1 MGWTIF
7 AEIGDIVADLH
18 VMNRLLARVLIGTAV
33 AATALPASAHHA
45 VQTVFDLNKPVSV
58 TGSITAVEWVNPH
71 SYINIDVRGDKDVIQ
86 HWLFE
91 LPGSGGVRQLRA
103 GLAERGGLKPGDIVT
118 IEGIGAKDG
127 TPTGFAYRLRVA
139 DGPTFDLSNK
149 PSHAR

>member
-1 MGWTIF
+1 
-7 AEIGDIVADLH
+7 
-18 VMNRLLARVLIGTAV
+18 MNRLVISVVVGAAV
-33 AATALPASAHHA
+33 IAAAIPASAHHA
-45 VQTVFDLNKPVSV
+45 VQTVFDLNKPVTV

-71 SYINIDVRGDKDVIQ
+71 SYVSIDVRGDKDAVQ

-149 PSHAR
+149 QPHTR

>member
-1 MGWTIF
+1 
-7 AEIGDIVADLH
+7 
-18 VMNRLLARVLIGTAV
+18 MNRLLTRVLVGAAV
-33 AATALPASAHHA
+33 AAAALPASAHHA
-45 VQTVFDLNKPVSV
+45 VQTVFDLNKPVTV

-71 SYINIDVRGDKDVIQ
+71 SYISIDVRGDKDVVQ

-127 TPTGFAYRLRVA
+127 TPTGFAYTLRVA
-139 DGPTFDLSNK
+139 DGPRFDLSK
-149 PSHAR
+149 R

>member
-1 MGWTIF
+1 
-7 AEIGDIVADLH
+7 
-18 VMNRLLARVLIGTAV
+18 MNRVLIGVLIGAAV
-33 AATALPASAHHA
+33 IAAAVPLSAHHA
-45 VQTVFDLNKPVSV
+45 VQTVFDLNKPVTV

-71 SYINIDVRGDKDVIQ
+71 SYISLDVRGDKDVVQ

-103 GLAERGGLKPGDIVT
+103 GLTERGGLKPGDIVT

-127 TPTGFAYRLRVA
+127 TPTGFAYRLRLA

-149 PSHAR
+149 PSHTR

>member
-1 MGWTIF
+1 
-7 AEIGDIVADLH
+7 
-18 VMNRLLARVLIGTAV
+18 MNRLVISVVIGAAVTA
-33 AATALPASAHHA
+33 AAIPASAHHA
-45 VQTVFDLNKPVSV
+45 VQTVFDLNKPVTV

-71 SYINIDVRGDKDVIQ
+71 SYISIDVKGDKDAVQ

-149 PSHAR
+149 PSHTR

>member
-1 MGWTIF
+1 M
-7 AEIGDIVADLH
+7 
-18 VMNRLLARVLIGTAV
+18 
-33 AATALPASAHHA
+33 AATIPASAHHA
-45 VQTVFDLNKPVSV
+45 VQTVFDLNRPITV

-71 SYINIDVRGDKDVIQ
+71 SYISIDVRGDKDAVQ

-139 DGPTFDLSNK
+139 DGPIFDLSNK
-149 PSHAR
+149 PSHTR

>member
-1 MGWTIF
+1 
-7 AEIGDIVADLH
+7 
-18 VMNRLLARVLIGTAV
+18 MNRLLTTALIGVAV
-33 AATALPASAHHA
+33 TAATIRISAHHA
-45 VQTVFDLNKPVSV
+45 VQTVFDLNKPITV

-71 SYINIDVRGDKDVIQ
+71 SYISIDVRGDKDAVQ

-103 GLAERGGLKPGDIVT
+103 GLADRGGLKPGDIVT

-139 DGPTFDLSNK
+139 DGPIFDLSNK
-149 PSHAR
+149 SSHTR

>member
-1 MGWTIF
+1 MT
-7 AEIGDIVADLH
+7 
-18 VMNRLLARVLIGTAV
+18 RLLTCVLVGAAV
-33 AATALPASAHHA
+33 AFAAVPASGHHA
-45 VQTVFDLNKPVSV
+45 VQTVFDLNKPVTV

-71 SYINIDVRGDKDVIQ
+71 SYISIDVRNEKEAVQ

-127 TPTGFAYRLRVA
+127 TPTGFAYRLRLA

-149 PSHAR
+149 PSPAR